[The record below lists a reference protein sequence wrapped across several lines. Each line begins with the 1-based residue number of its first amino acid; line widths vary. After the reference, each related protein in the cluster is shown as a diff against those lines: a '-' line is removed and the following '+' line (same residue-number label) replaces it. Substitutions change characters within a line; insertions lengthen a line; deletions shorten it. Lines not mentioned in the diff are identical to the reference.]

1 MSWLEIEDEVRYG
14 TCRVC
19 GWEAD
24 GPCQLDD
31 YGTCSV
37 GCSETYLRE
46 YMARGVGGLPALQE
60 LSASQEVRGV
70 SGNVRR
76 RRKGPVMAGSPCR
89 NEGDPWWKLRSL
101 ASERS

>member
-46 YMARGVGGLPALQE
+46 YMARGHNHGPCDEPVA
-60 LSASQEVRGV
+60 SADCLLCK
-70 SGNVRR
+70 N
-76 RRKGPVMAGSPCR
+76 
-89 NEGDPWWKLRSL
+89 
-101 ASERS
+101 